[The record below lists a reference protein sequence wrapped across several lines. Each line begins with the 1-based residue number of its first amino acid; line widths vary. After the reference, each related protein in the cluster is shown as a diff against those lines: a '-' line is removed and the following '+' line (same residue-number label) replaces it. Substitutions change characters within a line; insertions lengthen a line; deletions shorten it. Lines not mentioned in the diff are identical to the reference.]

1 MLGWITSYRQVQVV
15 SSIVSTYMPDIWK
28 LNVNKSTQ
36 THFPAQAVTNLPDGP
51 SAPAVATAHCRGGGN
66 TWKVEVKMTQ
76 II

>member
-1 MLGWITSYRQVQVV
+1 
-15 SSIVSTYMPDIWK
+15 MPDIWK

-36 THFPAQAVTNLPDGP
+36 THFPAQAVTDQPAGP
-51 SAPAVATAHCRGGGN
+51 SAPAVATAYCRGGGS